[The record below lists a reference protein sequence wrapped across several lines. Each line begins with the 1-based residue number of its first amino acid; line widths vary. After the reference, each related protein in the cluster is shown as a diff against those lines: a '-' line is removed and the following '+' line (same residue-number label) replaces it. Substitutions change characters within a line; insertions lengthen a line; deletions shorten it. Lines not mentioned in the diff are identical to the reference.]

1 MLTADALLGMVSMQ
15 DSPSM
20 ATWTWDGVA
29 PVLLLMPRIVLL
41 HQAVTTVDGL
51 GQLMILCSGTL
62 TMLNVVV
69 RPRMI
74 LTKTLTLMTAIQIQ
88 T

>member
-15 DSPSM
+15 DSLRM

-41 HQAVTTVDGL
+41 HRAVTTVDGL

-69 RPRMI
+69 RLRMN
-74 LTKTLTLMTAIQIQ
+74 LTKTLTLMTTIQIQ